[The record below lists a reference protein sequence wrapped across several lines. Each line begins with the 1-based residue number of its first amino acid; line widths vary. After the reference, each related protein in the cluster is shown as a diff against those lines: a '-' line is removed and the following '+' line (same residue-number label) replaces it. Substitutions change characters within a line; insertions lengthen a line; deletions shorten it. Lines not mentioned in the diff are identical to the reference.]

1 MKQNIKENKGILYS
15 HRKRAKVDMPAKEQV
30 VKSLEKQL
38 CGQLEEAKESGS
50 KDAAIIEVRF
60 ACTY

>member
-1 MKQNIKENKGILYS
+1 MKKDITEYKNGLHS
-15 HRKRAKVDMPAKEQV
+15 HIKRAKEDIPEKEQV
-30 VKSLEKQL
+30 SNSLERKLCVQL
-38 CGQLEEAKESGS
+38 QEANESGS